1 MTHHQLAWIC
11 ATALVAVIAAGC
23 KGSPPPPQDA
33 ATQESAPPPVEKN
46 RPVILATTTSTQDTG
61 LLDVLVPLFE
71 KKTGLTVKTIAV
83 GSGQAMAMGKRG
95 DADVLLV
102 HSPDD
107 EKTFVEEG
115 FGLRRR
121 IVMHNDFVVVGPA
134 EDKAK
139 VKGAA
144 SAAEAFKAI
153 AAAGA
158 LFASRGDDS
167 GTHKKEKK
175 LWGGAGADPGGK
187 TWYLET
193 GTGMGQTLQVAS
205 EKGAYT
211 LTDRGTYLALK
222 GTLHLDILVEGDP
235 GLFNVY
241 HVIEVNPQKLPLV
254 NADGA
259 RAFADFILSPEAQ
272 DVIRTFGTEK
282 YGTPLFYSDA
292 GKEESE

>member
-1 MTHHQLAWIC
+1 MTRHQLAWLFP
-11 ATALVAVIAAGC
+11 AALIAAIAAGC
-23 KGSPPPPQDA
+23 KGSPPPTQDA
-33 ATQESAPPPVEKN
+33 ATQESTPPPVEKN

-107 EKTFVEEG
+107 EKKFVEEG

-121 IVMHNDFVVVGPA
+121 IVMHNDFVVVGPQ
-134 EDKAK
+134 EDKARI
-139 VKGAA
+139 KGAA
-144 SAAEAFKAI
+144 SAAEALKAI

-158 LFASRGDDS
+158 LFVSRGDDS

-193 GTGMGQTLQVAS
+193 GAGMGQTLQVAS

-282 YGTPLFYSDA
+282 FGTPLFYPDA

>member
-1 MTHHQLAWIC
+1 MTRHQLAWLFP
-11 ATALVAVIAAGC
+11 AALAAVIAAGC
-23 KGSPPPPQDA
+23 KGAPPPTQDA

-144 SAAEAFKAI
+144 SAAEAFEAI

-158 LFASRGDDS
+158 LFVSRGDDS

-193 GTGMGQTLQVAS
+193 GSGMGQTLQVAS

-241 HVIEVNPQKLPLV
+241 HVIEVSPQKLPLV

-282 YGTPLFYSDA
+282 FGTPLFYSDA

>member
-1 MTHHQLAWIC
+1 MTCRKRSWILW
-11 ATALVAVIAAGC
+11 AALVATLAAAC
-23 KGSPPPPQDA
+23 KGAPPSP
-33 ATQESAPPPVEKN
+33 QEAPPPPVEKN

-71 KKTGLTVKTIAV
+71 IKTGLTVKTIAV

-134 EDKAK
+134 EDEAR

-158 LFASRGDDS
+158 FFVSRGDDS
-167 GTHKKEKK
+167 GTHRKENK
-175 LWGGAGADPGGK
+175 LWGGAGTDPEGK
-187 TWYLET
+187 PWYLET
-193 GTGMGQTLQVAS
+193 GSGMGQTLQVAS

-211 LTDRGTYLALK
+211 LTDRGTFLALEA
-222 GTLHLDILVEGDP
+222 TLHLDILVEGEP

-254 NADGA
+254 NVDGA

-282 YGTPLFYSDA
+282 FGMALFYPDA
-292 GKEESE
+292 GKDEGE